1 MNLGLEPRR
10 AGESSA
16 RPGGESGAAPAA
28 GSPRQP
34 KGPYDDDLV
43 TARRYFYAGFFALP
57 LLWFFM
63 AVHYYSLSRQ
73 RDAPK
78 ALRKYVNLAALGSM
92 FFLAGTVAW
101 VSFYQQNWDQ
111 KQSWYNLLV
120 VNIEP
125 KTERYSW

>member
-16 RPGGESGAAPAA
+16 RPGGETGAAPAA
-28 GSPRQP
+28 GSPGRAQQP
-34 KGPYDDDLV
+34 KPYEDDLV

-63 AVHYYSLSRQ
+63 AVHYYSLSRK

-78 ALRKYVNLAALGSM
+78 ALRTYVNLAALGSM
-92 FFLAGTVAW
+92 FFLAGTAVW
-101 VSFYQQNWDQ
+101 VGYYQQNWD
-111 KQSWYNLLV
+111 KLQSMYDLLV
-120 VNIEP
+120 VRVP
-125 KTERYSW
+125 VRTSAW